1 MTIHKLPF
9 REYHLLAILQL
20 HDHSPLPLDLLI
32 STYFRSHSALGSKD
46 RAYIADT
53 IYSLVRWK
61 GLLDAHLSHPNWQER
76 LALYQTQSLSVLQS
90 KPNLSDAEKW
100 SFPEELFQLLIRDY
114 GQEKASSI
122 ASTSN
127 TTAPATV
134 RVNTLKISRDTL
146 FTKWE
151 SLYRVALCPVAKNG
165 IVFTEKT
172 HFFSMPDFVAGYFE
186 VQDEGSQILADL
198 MDPKP
203 GEWALDYCAG
213 SGGKTLAFAS
223 KMEGKGQI
231 FLHDVRKI
239 ALSQAK
245 KRLKRA
251 GIQNAQFH
259 LPESEGLKKL
269 KKKVDWVLV
278 DAPCSGT
285 GTLRRNPDM
294 KWKFQ
299 KKQLLSIVQEQRH
312 IFEKALQFVKPGGRI
327 VYATCSVLSEE
338 NEEQVAYFLK
348 TYSLEIEKVLKLEL
362 TLGGM
367 DGFFGVVFKKI

>member
-1 MTIHKLPF
+1 MIPHRLPF

-32 STYFRSHSALGSKD
+32 SNYFRAHSALGSKD

-53 IYSLVRWK
+53 LYSLVRWK
-61 GLLDAHLSHPNWQER
+61 RLLDAHLANPSWQER
-76 LALYQTQSLSVLQS
+76 LALYQAQPLPLLQA
-90 KPNLSDAEKW
+90 KPNLSPAEKW
-100 SFPEELFQLLIRDY
+100 SFPEELFQLLVRDY
-114 GQEKASSI
+114 GEEQAISI

-127 TTAPATV
+127 TAAPATI

-146 FTKWE
+146 FAKWQE
-151 SLYRVALCPVAKNG
+151 EYRVALCPIAKNG

-172 HFFSMPDFVAGYFE
+172 HFFSMPDFVAGHFE

-203 GEWALDYCAG
+203 GDWALDYCAG
-213 SGGKTLAFAS
+213 SGGKTLAFAP

-259 LPESEGLKKL
+259 LPESAGLQTL

-299 KKQLLSIVQEQRH
+299 QEHLLSIVEEQRQ
-312 IFEKALQFVKPGGRI
+312 IFENALQFVKPGGHI
-327 VYATCSVLSEE
+327 VYATCSLLSEE
-338 NEEQVAYFLK
+338 NEEQVTYFLK
-348 TYSLEIEKVLKLEL
+348 TYSLEMEKVLKLEQ

-367 DGFFGVVFKKI
+367 DGFFGVVFKKL